1 MNRCIALLRNTSVAA
16 TTIALAAAYVAAAP
30 PRRIDP
36 PKPAS
41 TMRAIPATA
50 GRGLFRTAPAVTP
63 FGATRTGA
71 PSIVDRSPVANPV
84 ALAASAKPY
93 DQNKLKAG
101 HLLRRAGFGPSPSDM
116 QEVLTRGQNAW
127 IDWQLDPSAI
137 DDSANEARFY
147 PVPDPLIDDFG
158 YSWQLHWI
166 TRMLY
171 SRKQLQ
177 EKMTL
182 IWHEH
187 MPVSIGK
194 IGWGKP
200 MHDYEQMLRRN
211 SLGSFRE
218 MLEDLTRDPAMLIY
232 LDNNYNSAFDYE
244 GNPVPPNEN
253 YARELLQLFSTGP
266 QLLNMDGTPVLDG
279 EGSVRP
285 AYSEQDVRETARA
298 LTGWYI
304 EDYDEWTGSLFWEGM
319 HDPGNK
325 TILGRTLQGRSGPEG
340 ALEVEDVVDI
350 IMDHPSTA
358 PFISKMLIQKL
369 ATETPTPGYVQRVA
383 TVFRNSDGNLKQT
396 VRAILTDSEF
406 TSDAVVRT
414 QFKSPLE
421 HFVGAARATETVTEG
436 HSFYYWSY
444 FTRHM
449 PYLPPSVFSFYR
461 PGQKGALVTAS
472 QIVFLDTFAEDLID
486 TYTDDYT
493 DAEFSVQAILDN
505 PKLRKPKKVVN
516 YLGDRLLAAPL
527 DATTKSAL
535 IDYFGGRVTEEK
547 IRGAIWLILT
557 SPDFQR
563 N

>member
-1 MNRCIALLRNTSVAA
+1 MHRFFTLMRSASIGIAAFV
-16 TTIALAAAYVAAAP
+16 LAAPSVPAAP
-30 PRRIDP
+30 PRRHDP
-36 PKPAS
+36 PRPAS
-41 TMRAIPATA
+41 SMRTIPASA
-50 GRGLFRTAPAVTP
+50 ARGMFRAAPPVTP
-63 FGATRTGA
+63 FGATRTAA
-71 PSIVDRSPVANPV
+71 PSVVVRRTVSDGV
-84 ALAASAKPY
+84 ALATAAKPY

-101 HLLRRAGFGPSPSDM
+101 HLLRRAGFGPSPVDM
-116 QEVLTRGQNAW
+116 QEVLTRGQNGW
-127 IDWQLDPSAI
+127 IDWQLNPASI
-137 DDSANEARFY
+137 DDSANQSKFY

-158 YSWQLHWI
+158 YSWQLNWM
-166 TRMLY
+166 TRMIY

-187 MPVSIGK
+187 MPTSIGK

-200 MHDYEQMLRRN
+200 MHDYEQMLRKN

-218 MLEDLTRDPAMLIY
+218 LLADLTRDPSMLIY

-244 GNPVPPNEN
+244 GNPVSPNEN

-266 QLLNMDGTPVLDG
+266 QLLNLDGTPVLNPDG
-279 EGSVRP
+279 TVRA
-285 AYSEQDVRETARA
+285 AYTEQDVRETARA

-304 EDYDEWTGSLFWEGM
+304 EDYRTWSGSLFWEGM
-319 HDPGNK
+319 HDPGDK
-325 TILGRTLQGRSGPEG
+325 TILGRTLEGRSGPAG
-340 ALEVEDVVDI
+340 AAEVEDVVDI
-350 IMDHPSTA
+350 LMDHQSTA

-383 TVFRNSDGNLKQT
+383 TVFKNSDGNLKLT
-396 VRAILTDSEF
+396 VRAILTDAEF
-406 TSDAVVRT
+406 MSDAVVRT

-421 HFVGAARATETVTEG
+421 HLVGAARATETVTEG
-436 HSFYYWSY
+436 HSFFYWTYY
-444 FTRHM
+444 TNHM

-472 QIVFLDTFAEDLID
+472 QVVFLDQIAEDLID
-486 TYTDDYT
+486 TYTDDYS
-493 DAEFSVQAILDN
+493 DAEFSVRAILAN

-527 DATTKSAL
+527 DATTKTAL
-535 IDYFGGRVTEEK
+535 IDYFGGNVSEEK